1 MSLRVC
7 ALAWRRGWLC
17 TTSRSGST
25 INSVDLV
32 WPSPTYWDGELT
44 IHTKRYKRG
53 PFGPLRSLA
62 LRAILDPENSRARK
76 NYLQT
81 YIVST

>member
-17 TTSRSGST
+17 TTSASGST
-25 INSVDLV
+25 INSVDLG

-44 IHTKRYKRG
+44 IHTKRLMQRFPIDLSAG
-53 PFGPLRSLA
+53 DLP
-62 LRAILDPENSRARK
+62 
-76 NYLQT
+76 Q
-81 YIVST
+81 